1 MDIVLIRHP
10 PRERNVEEKMA
21 SLTPEGRRTAEQLA
35 ASLPKL
41 SAGSSRLPSPFTI
54 IVSSTQQ
61 PAKEMAGL
69 LERTPDAR
77 VRDMDCLTPFA
88 PGGDD
93 FRAFFE
99 DLQARVGPVTDSDV
113 IAVVGHEPR
122 LGRLLSFLTSKETRC
137 LDRGEAVWLRA
148 SIQDFRKGKGILCWS
163 TLNVDSAKT
172 LREKVQSK
180 MAVCTFLAGFS
191 SAALVEI
198 LKEADKML
206 QPSRMVG
213 AVSFAAALGL
223 FAAAIYIYD
232 ELSMPSE
239 FWKNT
244 NPPKLSRSQFAFDFL
259 MNGALYAHMVRTW
272 RFFFTP
278 ALLFSL
284 AGFFALLSA
293 NFREAK
299 GLVVSAACAA
309 AIIFAWIMY
318 RWFRPK
324 LAID

>member
-10 PRERNVEEKMA
+10 RRERNVDEKIA
-21 SLTPEGRRTAEQLA
+21 PLTPEGRRIAEQLA

-41 SAGSSRLPSPFTI
+41 SVGSWSLASPFTI
-54 IVSSTQQ
+54 VVSSSHQ

-69 LERTPDAR
+69 LERTFDAR
-77 VRDMDCLTPFA
+77 VRDLDCLTPGGA
-88 PGGDD
+88 GGDH
-93 FRAFFE
+93 FHTFFE
-99 DLQARVGPVTDSDV
+99 DLQNRIGPVTNSDV

-122 LGRLLSFLTSKETRC
+122 LGRLLSFLTSKETRR

-148 SIQDFRKGKGILCWS
+148 PLEDFKKGKGILCWS
-163 TLNVDSAKT
+163 TLSVDSAKT

-191 SAALVEI
+191 SAALIEI

-232 ELSMPSE
+232 ELSMPAE
-239 FWKNT
+239 FWKSANR
-244 NPPKLSRSQFAFDFL
+244 PKFSRSQFAFDFL
-259 MNGALYAHMVRTW
+259 MNGPLYAHMIRTW

-309 AIIFAWIMY
+309 AITFAWIMY
-318 RWFRPK
+318 RWFRPR